1 MSTARLVGRGRM
13 YTVYTMARPKT
24 DSTVL
29 TIRVPASLDRR
40 LAREARRR
48 RLTRSEV
55 ARAILEAELGDA
67 GAELAAEARRQS
79 LLVRRRA
86 SEREAIRF
94 ILDVAD
100 TARRP

>member
-1 MSTARLVGRGRM
+1 M
-13 YTVYTMARPKT
+13 YTVYIVARPKT
-24 DSTVL
+24 DSAVL

-48 RLTRSEV
+48 RQTRSEV
-55 ARAILEAELGDA
+55 ARAILDAELGA
-67 GAELAAEARRQS
+67 GDTDLRAEARRQS

-86 SEREAIRF
+86 SERDALAF

-100 TARRP
+100 TTRRR

>member
-1 MSTARLVGRGRM
+1 
-13 YTVYTMARPKT
+13 MARPKS

-29 TIRVPASLDRR
+29 TIRVPAALDRR

-48 RLTRSEV
+48 RQTRSEV
-55 ARAILEAELGDA
+55 ARTILEAELNGT
-67 GAELAAEARRQS
+67 GADLAAEARRQS

-86 SEREAIRF
+86 SEREAMQF

-100 TARRP
+100 TARER